1 MHRVLQIPELVELV
15 CSQIPSVY
23 SAGDHGV
30 SGRHDLAI
38 LARTAKIF
46 LNPALDNLWSAQY
59 TLAHILRCMP
69 VGLWTEPMPAR
80 GSMYGLELARPVMP
94 SDWERPSFYLPRVKN
109 LDFSEDSYLPSGDIL
124 EILAFCHPEPLF
136 PNLRS
141 LAWSYVDSGLFPYI
155 HIFLGPRLWK
165 LEINIPSTVAHLS
178 ILPTIARKCP
188 SLAIAEICY
197 DAIATLAGFHEHIR
211 TALSFFVR
219 GLQRIETLRV
229 HDLNGSAFE
238 YLATI
243 PMLKELMVDNLN
255 EFASLPPSYHPRFPS
270 LTRLGLWPRTLEVAI
285 SCITSLSPPELAHL
299 MVTCT
304 VTSLRLSAIAS
315 LYRVVQQTLPQAFLS
330 SLYINIYSFDD
341 SAVLSDSWMAKH
353 ALLHTL
359 FYFPH
364 LTSLSLQI
372 PGGFDLDDASALD
385 IARAWPNLRDLD
397 LIPDDVVPGERR
409 TTLAALCIFA
419 ENFPELESLAIEFN
433 ALTLPAQNPDKLTFH
448 TRLTNLRVGHS
459 PIVDPI
465 VVAGFMSSV
474 FPQLSELCPREED
487 GLGWGEDAS
496 HFHDRW
502 ETVVKALTQ
511 HSVLRPSLKI

>member
-15 CSQIPSVY
+15 CSQIPSGY
-23 SAGDHGV
+23 DTSDHGV

-46 LNPALDNLWSAQY
+46 LNPALDNLWGAQY
-59 TLAHILRCMP
+59 TFVNIVRCMP
-69 VGLWTEPMPAR
+69 VDLWNEPLTAR
-80 GSMYGLELARPVMP
+80 GRSMDHLELTRPIMP
-94 SDWERPSFYLPRVKN
+94 PDWERPLFYLPRVKT
-109 LDFSEDSYLPSGDIL
+109 LDFSEDSDLPSEEIL
-124 EILAFCHPEPLF
+124 EILAVCHPEPLF

-141 LAWSYVDSGLFPYI
+141 LGWSYLDSCLFPYI
-155 HIFLGPRLWK
+155 HIFLGPRLRK
-165 LEINIPSTVAHLS
+165 LEINLPSTVSHLS
-178 ILPTIARKCP
+178 ILPTIAQKCP
-188 SLAIAEICY
+188 SLTIAEICY
-197 DAIATLAGFHEHIR
+197 DAIATPAGFHEHIR

-219 GLQRIETLRV
+219 GLLRIETLRV
-229 HDLNGSAFE
+229 HDLNESAFE

-243 PMLKELMVDNLN
+243 PMLKELTVDNLN

-270 LTRLGLWPRTLEVAI
+270 LTRLGLWPRTLELAI
-285 SCITSLSPPELAHL
+285 LCITSLSPPELAHL

-315 LYRVVQQTLPQAFLS
+315 LYRVVQQTLPQALLS

-364 LTSLSLQI
+364 LTK
-372 PGGFDLDDASALD
+372 
-385 IARAWPNLRDLD
+385 N
-397 LIPDDVVPGERR
+397 
-409 TTLAALCIFA
+409 C
-419 ENFPELESLAIEFN
+419 PELESLAIEFN
-433 ALTLPAQNPDKLTFH
+433 ALTIPARNPDKLTSH

-465 VVAGFMSSV
+465 AVAGFISSV
-474 FPQLSELCPREED
+474 FPKLSKLYPREED
-487 GLGWGEDAS
+487 GLGWEEDAP

-511 HSVLRPSLKI
+511 HSVLRPSLKL